1 MRLAGYDGERVL
13 MEIDSTVLPSTGV
26 QLIGRWPGTDPDAG
40 TVVVSAH
47 VDSTPDTPG
56 AIDDAAGVAVLL
68 AVADLL
74 CDRGVAPT
82 LEFVPF
88 NGEDHTLAPGELAYL
103 AARRDL
109 SDIETQLR
117 ALGVDV
123 TADAGER
130 T

>member
-1 MRLAGYDGERVL
+1 MRLAGYDGERVR

-26 QLIGRWPGTDPDAG
+26 QLIGRRPGTDPDAG

-74 CDRGVAPT
+74 CDRG
-82 LEFVPF
+82 
-88 NGEDHTLAPGELAYL
+88 GRSHPGVRAIQ
-103 AARRDL
+103 RR
-109 SDIETQLR
+109 
-117 ALGVDV
+117 GPHPG
-123 TADAGER
+123 AG
-130 T
+130 